1 MDALELMSEGQQH
14 WGRVREEERKEKTEG
29 REREREEHQG
39 RSRILG
45 KADETEVQSWQEK
58 ERARDEVELEWTRG
72 AEYWYQRTQWES
84 TKFDPVVLYTQAQI
98 RNACRLED
106 QLGEG
111 SLWVSAPLSIIGF
124 LALLLQGA
132 LETQTPGK
140 QK

>member
-1 MDALELMSEGQQH
+1 MRQ
-14 WGRVREEERKEKTEG
+14 KEVE
-29 REREREEHQG
+29 
-39 RSRILG
+39 
-45 KADETEVQSWQEK
+45 SWQEK
-58 ERARDEVELEWTRG
+58 ERARDEVEVEGTWG
-72 AEYWYQRTQWES
+72 AECWYQRTQWEN

-111 SLWVSAPLSIIGF
+111 SLWVSAPPSIIGF
-124 LALLLQGA
+124 LALLLQDA